1 MRLADYVVSF
11 LHSRGI
17 NHVFAVSGGALN
29 FLCDAVSLSRVKY
42 VACHHEQAAA
52 MAAEAY
58 ARVKGLGCAMVTSG
72 PGGTNAITGVAG
84 AWLDHTPTIT
94 ISGQSFSGQTIGDS
108 GLRQLGVQEIN
119 IIDLVRPITKYAVM
133 VTGPESIRYHLEKA
147 LHLATHGRPGP
158 VWLDIP
164 VDAQKAEVDPDRLSG
179 FTPEVTPEVTPGVS
193 QSIDAVLGLLKQAKR
208 PLLHIGQGVR
218 LARAEDALYRF
229 LEASGIPV
237 LTARNGND
245 LIGSD
250 HPQYIGRPGTF
261 GQRGANF
268 AVQTCDLYIAVGT
281 RLCLAQT
288 GYNPKDYARNAKV
301 VMVDIDRAELDK
313 DTVTVHLK
321 IEADAK
327 DFLEA
332 LNSHNL
338 DLPDYANWLKRCKQW
353 QAKYCPVF
361 PEWRETGPVNSYVLA
376 DALSDILTP
385 DDIIVTDV
393 GTAFQSTHQ
402 AFRIKKG
409 QRLLSN
415 GGLASMGWGLPAAV
429 GAAFASGKR
438 IVCVTGD
445 GGFMFNSQ
453 ELSTIVYHGLNVQI
467 LVLNNGGYLTQKQ
480 SGEFAFN
487 RVVGSSSESLSF
499 PDFVELAKSH
509 GMFAQRISSQKGL
522 KSKLRNFLMEHDAAL
537 CEVVMDPN
545 QIQAPK
551 SVNKRLPDGT
561 MKATAIEDAWPYL
574 PEEEIKENLCA

>member
-1 MRLADYVVSF
+1 VRLADYVVSF

-29 FLCDAVSLSRVKY
+29 FLCDAISLSRVKY
-42 VACHHEQAAA
+42 VACHHEQSAAI
-52 MAAEAY
+52 AAEAY

-147 LHLATHGRPGP
+147 LYLATHGRPGP

-164 VDAQKAEVDPDRLSG
+164 VDVQKAEVDPDRLSG
-179 FTPEVTPEVTPGVS
+179 FCPEDQVKKELDVSEV
-193 QSIDAVLGLLKQAKR
+193 IKLLRNARR
-208 PLLHIGQGVR
+208 PVLHIGQGVR
-218 LARAEDALYRF
+218 QARAEKALYRF

-245 LIGSD
+245 LIASD

-301 VMVDIDRAELDK
+301 VMVDVDRAELDK
-313 DTVTVHLK
+313 DTVPIHLK

-338 DLPDYANWLKRCKQW
+338 GLPDYANWLKRCKQW

-361 PEWRETGPVNSYVLA
+361 PEWRESGPVNSYVLV

-393 GTAFQSTHQ
+393 GCSYQTTHQ

-429 GAAFASGKR
+429 GAAFASGKC

-445 GGFMFNSQ
+445 GGMMFNSQ
-453 ELSTIVYHGLNVQI
+453 ELSTIKFHHLPIKI

-480 SGEFAFN
+480 AGEYAFG
-487 RVVGSSSESLSF
+487 RVTGSASESLSF
-499 PDFVELAKSH
+499 PDFRRLSEAH
-509 GMFAQRISSQKGL
+509 GIPSFQIDDHKNLNIYL
-522 KSKLRNFLMEHDAAL
+522 KAFVEHDGPAL

-551 SVNKRLPDGT
+551 SVNKRMPDGT
-561 MKATAIEDAWPYL
+561 MKPTALEDAWPYL
-574 PEEEIKENLCA
+574 PEDEIAEQLNVG

>member
-1 MRLADYVVSF
+1 VRLADYVVSF

-17 NHVFAVSGGALN
+17 HHVFAVSGGALN

-84 AWLDHTPTIT
+84 AWLDHTTTLT

-147 LHLATHGRPGP
+147 LYLATEGRPGP

-164 VDAQKAEVDPDRLSG
+164 VDVQKAEIDPDKLSG
-179 FTPEVTPEVTPGVS
+179 FDPVAVKKELDVSEVVK
-193 QSIDAVLGLLKQAKR
+193 LLRNAQR
-208 PLLHIGQGVR
+208 PVLHIGQGVR
-218 LARAEDALYRF
+218 LASAEDALYRF

-245 LIGSD
+245 LIASD
-250 HPQYIGRPGTF
+250 HPQFIGRPGTF

-313 DTVTVHLK
+313 DTVPVRLK

-338 DLPDYANWLKRCKQW
+338 GLPDYANWLKRCKQW

-361 PEWRETGPVNSYVLA
+361 PEWREQNAVNSYVLA
-376 DALSDILTP
+376 DTLSDILTP

-429 GAAFASGKR
+429 GAAFASGRR

-453 ELSTIVYHGLNVQI
+453 ELSTIVYHELNVQI

-480 SGEFAFN
+480 AGEFAFN
-487 RVVGSSSESLSF
+487 RVVGSTSESLSF

-522 KSKLRNFLMEHDAAL
+522 KSKLRNFLMEHDSAL
-537 CEVVMDPN
+537 CEVMMDPN

-551 SVNKRLPDGT
+551 AVNKRMPDGT

-574 PEEEIKENLCA
+574 PEDEIAEQLKEAV

>member
-1 MRLADYVVSF
+1 VRLADYVVSF

-147 LHLATHGRPGP
+147 LYLATEGRPGP
-158 VWLDIP
+158 VWLDLP
-164 VDAQKAEVDPDRLSG
+164 VDVQKAEVDPDKLSG
-179 FTPEVTPEVTPGVS
+179 FDPVAVKKELDVSEV
-193 QSIDAVLGLLKQAKR
+193 IKLLRNAQR
-208 PLLHIGQGVR
+208 PVLHIGQGVR

-229 LEASGIPV
+229 LETSGIPV

-245 LIGSD
+245 LIASD

-268 AVQTCDLYIAVGT
+268 AVQTCDLYIAIGT

-313 DTVTVHLK
+313 DTVPVHLK

-338 DLPDYANWLKRCKQW
+338 GLPDYANWLKRCKQW

-393 GTAFQSTHQ
+393 GCSYQTTHQ

-445 GGFMFNSQ
+445 GGFMFNAQ

-480 SGEFAFN
+480 AGEFAFN

-522 KSKLRNFLMEHDAAL
+522 KSKLRNFLMEHDSAL
-537 CEVVMDPN
+537 CEVMMDPN

-551 SVNKRLPDGT
+551 AVNKRLPDGT
-561 MKATAIEDAWPYL
+561 MKATALEDAWPYL
-574 PEEEIKENLCA
+574 TEEEIAENLQT